1 MAAQNRKPAGITRK
15 LFWALLGVSFFALTY
30 INFTS
35 DENLRLVAEQYPEV
49 SLSFR
54 KAFLDGYKMFM
65 SLALFLT
72 DIVLV
77 GPFAWLSYFGDH
89 IVSKCGDFIKR
100 VSFFDLGIM
109 LAIDFTMAVISFNF
123 MIINAVDPN
132 PIKVLGTMTPWIFTG
147 IGFAAWFATSL
158 LKIYSY
164 SSDQR
169 KDLKKYVIKF

>member
-1 MAAQNRKPAGITRK
+1 MTAQNRKPAGITCK

-35 DENLRLVAEQYPEV
+35 DENLRLVAEQYPEI

-54 KAFLDGYKMFM
+54 RAFVDGYKMFM
-65 SLALFLT
+65 SLAIFLT

-77 GPFAWLSYFGDH
+77 GPFAWLSYFSDH
-89 IVSKCGDFIKR
+89 IVSKRGGFIKR

-109 LAIDFTMAVISFNF
+109 LAIDFTLAVVSFNF
-123 MIINAVDPN
+123 MIINAVDPT
-132 PIKVLGTMTPWIFTG
+132 PIKVLGTMTPWILTA
-147 IGFAAWFATSL
+147 IGFVAWLTTSL

-169 KDLKKYVIKF
+169 KDLKKYVIRF